1 MRTFS
6 FAMLAVVAMALLGV
20 ASAQQRALLQDAAPA
35 APAIPGMGWYP
46 GQFAGQ
52 FAGLGAQYYNPQF
65 WTSLYSQAIPY
76 DMYANWVNGNTDF
89 NLPLI
94 NLPGLPQGGST

>member
-35 APAIPGMGWYP
+35 APAMPGMMGGWYP
-46 GQFAGQ
+46 GQFA
-52 FAGLGAQYYNPQF
+52 AIGAQYYNPQF
-65 WTSLYSQAIPY
+65 WTNLYSQAVPY
-76 DMYANWVNGNTDF
+76 DIYANWVNSNTDF

-94 NLPGLPQGGST
+94 SLPGLPQGGST